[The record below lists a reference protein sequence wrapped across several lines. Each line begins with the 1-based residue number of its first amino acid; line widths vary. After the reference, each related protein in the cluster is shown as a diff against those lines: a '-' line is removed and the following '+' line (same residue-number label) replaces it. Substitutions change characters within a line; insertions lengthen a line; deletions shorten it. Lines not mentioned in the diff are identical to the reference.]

1 MLDGKT
7 NPLNFPPRGLGRVDT
22 AKYIGISASLFDEL
36 VAKCLIPDP
45 RMVNTRKVW
54 GIRELDRAFDKLPN
68 SNRSATTN
76 SNLPSDFV

>member
-7 NPLNFPPRGLGRVDT
+7 NPLNFPPRGLGRVDA

-36 VAKCLIPDP
+36 VAKRLMPDP
-45 RMVNTRKVW
+45 KMMNTRKVW
-54 GIRELDRAFDKLPN
+54 DIRELDRAFDELPH
-68 SNRSATTN
+68 SNQSATTN